1 MNRALV
7 KLLGLVMAGT
17 WLLSGCATGYLLD
30 NNVQSFS
37 SLAALPAQPAY
48 RFERL
53 PSQQSPAQAQLE
65 ALADAALHKAGL
77 RRDDANP
84 VYSVQ
89 VSARLER
96 VLSPWASPWNGW
108 GWGGGWGMGVR
119 HGGYGYGTGWGWGLG
134 GSYWGMESPW
144 YRREV
149 AVILRDLSSSRVVF
163 ESYANNDG
171 PWLEDAEVFA
181 AMFEAAL
188 QGFPQ
193 PPPGPRRVD
202 IPVGR

>member
-30 NNVQSFS
+30 NTVQSFS
-37 SLAALPAQPAY
+37 SLAALPAQPVY

-96 VLSPWASPWNGW
+96 VLSPWGSPWNGW

-149 AVILRDLSSSRVVF
+149 AVILRELSSTRVVF
-163 ESYANNDG
+163 ESHATNDG
-171 PWLEDAEVFA
+171 PWLDDAEVFA

-202 IPVGR
+202 IPIGR

>member
-1 MNRALV
+1 MKRALA
-7 KLLGLVMAGT
+7 KLLGLLIAAT

-37 SLAALPAQPAY
+37 SLSALPAQPAY

-53 PSQQSPAQAQLE
+53 PSQQAPGQAELE
-65 ALADAALHKAGL
+65 AFADGALHKAGL
-77 RRDDANP
+77 RRDDANA

-96 VLSPWASPWNGW
+96 VLSPYAGPWNGW
-108 GWGGGWGMGVR
+108 G
-119 HGGYGYGTGWGWGLG
+119 HGAGWGWGMG

-144 YRREV
+144 YHREV
-149 AVILRDLSSSRVVF
+149 AVIMRELSSSRVVF
-163 ESYANNDG
+163 ESHAANDG
-171 PWLEDAEVFA
+171 PWLNDAEVFT

-193 PPPGPRRVD
+193 PPAGPRRVD